1 MCVSSPVFPSGDFLA
16 NEANCG
22 RLREN
27 LLPQPR
33 NMPATPTP
41 ARNSIRKK
49 RLDRFHRKHLICVRW
64 NICRAPYAF
73 DDRFPLLT
81 RKIFPEARA
90 LLVSKILH
98 NAKVTQKV
106 TSPTWNLKTKTREKR
121 EERCINFFRANFA
134 TCEYSCDWKS
144 ENCNVMVGST
154 ACIHINLFGLRSKFR
169 LLFQCFVKA

>member
-1 MCVSSPVFPSGDFLA
+1 MRSYGLALKRFVSSKFACVCVCIRMYVLVYMCVCSSPVFPSGDFLA
-16 NEANCG
+16 NEAKCG

-27 LLPQPR
+27 LLLQPR

-49 RLDRFHRKHLICVRW
+49 RLDRFHRKYLTCVRW

-81 RKIFPEARA
+81 RTIFPEACA

-106 TSPTWNLKTKTREKR
+106 TSPT
-121 EERCINFFRANFA
+121 
-134 TCEYSCDWKS
+134 
-144 ENCNVMVGST
+144 
-154 ACIHINLFGLRSKFR
+154 
-169 LLFQCFVKA
+169 